1 MTNVSVDVVI
11 VVDSVAGTVEVSSG
25 ISEDGIIG
33 STDGSVEISGVEDVV
48 KTRLPSEAAISE

>member
-1 MTNVSVDVVI
+1 MTTVSVDVVI
-11 VVDSVAGTVEVSSG
+11 VVDSVAGTVEVSSS

-33 STDGSVEISGVEDVV
+33 STDGSVDISGVEDVV